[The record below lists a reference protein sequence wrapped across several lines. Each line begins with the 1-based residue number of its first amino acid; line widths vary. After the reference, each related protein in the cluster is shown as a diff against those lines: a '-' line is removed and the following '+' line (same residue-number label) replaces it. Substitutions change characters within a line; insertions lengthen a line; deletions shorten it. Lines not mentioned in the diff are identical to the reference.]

1 MRSTAPVRLNAAAGF
16 SLVELLLALA
26 LAGMV
31 MASLAGLYAANGRAN
46 AVATGQARLQE
57 SARYALD
64 FIARSARAA
73 GYLGCGASLAEVRN
87 VLNGGWTGRPELD
100 VRAAVQAFDGIDAA
114 PVPDSWRPSLA
125 PLPRRTP
132 GPDANAFRG
141 NAGINVAALTPGSD
155 VLALRYV
162 TGGGPLAAA
171 VPAGGTPAVALD
183 DAFAADDF
191 ALIAD
196 CDKAALFRVSAVDA
210 LPSGGQRLRRA
221 VGAGPFGNAGGAL
234 LAAVGD
240 AYGGASHPQGA
251 AVGRVVT
258 DIYFIA
264 PGAGRNER
272 GVATPSLWR
281 KRGTRRPAE
290 LIAGIVALQVL
301 LGVDSDGD
309 GALDRYASPAAAAGS
324 TPLALRFA
332 VTATSVDAVP
342 GANPLRRTLERT
354 VALRNPRT

>member
-1 MRSTAPVRLNAAAGF
+1 MTNTVAARLHAAAGF

-26 LAGMV
+26 LASMV
-31 MASLAGLYAANGRAN
+31 TASLAGLYAANGRAN

-73 GYLGCGASLAEVRN
+73 GYLGCAASPAEVRN
-87 VLNGGWTGRPELD
+87 GLNGGWTGRPELD
-100 VRAAVQAFDGIDAA
+100 VRVAVQAFDGIDAA
-114 PVPDSWRPSLA
+114 RVPDSWRPSLA

-132 GPDANAFRG
+132 GPDANAFRASG
-141 NAGINVAALTPGSD
+141 GINVAALTPLSD

-162 TGGGPLAAA
+162 ADGGPVATA
-171 VPAGGTPAVALD
+171 VPATGSPAVAFD

-221 VGAGPFGNAGGAL
+221 ARAGPFGNAGGAL
-234 LAAVGD
+234 LATAGD

-258 DIYFIA
+258 DIYFVA

-272 GVATPSLWR
+272 GITTPSLWR

-290 LIAGIVALQVL
+290 LIAGITALQVL
-301 LGVDSDGD
+301 LGVDSDAD
-309 GALDRYASPAAAAGS
+309 GALDRYAPPGATAGW

-332 VTATSVDAVP
+332 VTATSVDAML
-342 GANPLRRTLERT
+342 GATPLSRTFERT
-354 VALRNPRT
+354 VALRNLGT